1 MSIGHDMLA
10 LRRIVTHS
18 CTVCGKEFQGLVFAK
33 YCGNACKQK
42 AKRARAKLNK
52 T

>member
-10 LRRIVTHS
+10 LRRIVAHN
-18 CTVCGKEFQGLVFAK
+18 CAICGKEFTGLVFAK

-42 AKRARAKLNK
+42 AKRARAKAK